1 MSASIVTNKER
12 KVSPVYYK
20 GLNGI
25 RAIAALSV
33 IVSHL
38 FEVMKEVNPA
48 FAFSSMDMANF
59 GVTMF
64 FALSGFLITSLL
76 LLEQQQTGAVHI
88 KAFYVRR
95 ILRIWP
101 IYYLYIALC
110 VISIPLLTGTSILQP
125 SLGYYLAFGANI
137 PFILGGGLT
146 GISHMWS
153 IGVEEQFYAFWP
165 WLFRKVNNIATKLWI
180 VVIVLILLRVIGYV
194 LLKQFDFPWVYRVV
208 HVVRFDCMGIGGI
221 AALLYHQ
228 KSKWVQV
235 LASVPAQLVSGT
247 VLVLIALGKFRMW
260 MLIEHQLVALLTVCI
275 ILANIVH
282 TKPLLQLENPVFNV
296 LGKISY
302 GLYVYHPLII
312 IVTVAM
318 LKGTSLSVAAMSW
331 LLFAIALTASIVLSY
346 LSYEYFEKPFLKW
359 KTKFAL
365 VKSSN
370 ESQPQQS

>member
-1 MSASIVTNKER
+1 MSVSIAEK
-12 KVSPVYYK
+12 KVAPVYYK

-38 FEVMKEVNPA
+38 FEAMKEVNPA

-110 VISIPLLTGTSILQP
+110 VISIPLLIGTSILQP

-146 GISHMWS
+146 AISHMWS

-165 WLFRKVNNIATKLWI
+165 WLFRKGNNIATKLWV
-180 VVIVLILLRVIGYV
+180 VVIALLLLRVMGYV
-194 LLKQFDFPWVYRVV
+194 LLKQFDFPWLYRIV

-228 KSKWVQV
+228 KSKWVPV

-247 VLVLIALGKFRMW
+247 ILVLIALGQFRVW
-260 MLIEHQLVALLTVCI
+260 MLVEHQLVALLTVCI

-282 TKPLLQLENPVFNV
+282 SKPLLQLENRVFNV

-312 IVTVAM
+312 IV
-318 LKGTSLSVAAMSW
+318 SVALLKRTVLSDTALSW
-331 LLFAIALTASIVLSY
+331 MLFAIALTASIVISY

-370 ESQPQQS
+370 ESQSQTA